1 MTTQYSIRGVGLH
14 YAVNPT
20 YKNEMGYVPEM
31 EQHTVEVLRELDEK
45 RPPVVLIPERDNSW
59 DPHAVM
65 VRAGGRRIGY
75 VERQDVET
83 FYKLLS
89 NSGKKF
95 LTGTIRKVEVEERGK
110 LYLTLEAEEGLDL
123 MPAPWEECTWP
134 EWGDQ
139 RPLLPVKEVWMAR
152 IEAEFM
158 IDEELWPCN
167 DTRTAEELEHYLNV
181 WMENSLYDISEDTF
195 RTCERF
201 VRLFAEHP
209 HHSIRQWA
217 DRLDRYRTAFYSAK
231 RAQLRMEW
239 WESLMQSEAM
249 EVLWN
254 KWQYHVSY
262 HLRQGLRE
270 IDAYLRCLP
279 DQLYSLIGHPDR
291 LFKSIF
297 YRKVPRQVL
306 WGIYTAL
313 LLRIRT
319 CRELY
324 IDMQPLPDDSP
335 EYGTAVASGV
345 DNTPVVELPAELPI
359 ELQTAQATLVLEK
372 LTQAG
377 LLDAEGRPYKLTGTE
392 RSLLVKALSERL
404 GILFPWKVFGEW
416 WGIKPES
423 LRAFYNKALNLH
435 KSMDFQDRLKAV
447 LK

>member
-1 MTTQYSIRGVGLH
+1 MMTHYSFRGVGLH

-20 YKNEMGYVPEM
+20 YKREMGSVPEM
-31 EQHTVEVLRELDEK
+31 EQHTIDVLRELDEK

-65 VRAGGRRIGY
+65 LRAEGRRIGY
-75 VERQDVET
+75 VERKDTET
-83 FYKLLS
+83 LYKLLKA
-89 NSGKKF
+89 SGKKF
-95 LTGTIRKVEVEERGK
+95 LTATICKVEVEERGK
-110 LYLTLEAEEGLDL
+110 LYLTLEAEEGLDQ

-134 EWGDQ
+134 EWGNQ

-181 WMENSLYDISEDTF
+181 WMESSLYDISDDTF
-195 RTCERF
+195 RTCERYIQ
-201 VRLFAEHP
+201 RFAGHP

-217 DRLDRYRTAFYSAK
+217 DRLDRYRTAFYSANHDH
-231 RAQLRMEW
+231 LRMQW

-279 DQLYSLIGHPDR
+279 DQLYSLIGCPDK
-291 LFKSIF
+291 LFKSLF
-297 YRKVPRQVL
+297 YRQVPRQVL

-319 CRELY
+319 CRKLY
-324 IDMQPLPDDSP
+324 IEMLPLPDDSP
-335 EYGTAVASGV
+335 EYGTAVAPSAAESS
-345 DNTPVVELPAELPI
+345 TSLPVEL
-359 ELQTAQATLVLEK
+359 QSVQATFLLEK
-372 LTQAG
+372 LSEAG
-377 LLDAEGRPYKLTGTE
+377 LLDTEGRPNGLTGTE
-392 RSLLVKALSERL
+392 RSLLIKALSDRL
-404 GILFPWKVFGEW
+404 GILSPWKVFGEW